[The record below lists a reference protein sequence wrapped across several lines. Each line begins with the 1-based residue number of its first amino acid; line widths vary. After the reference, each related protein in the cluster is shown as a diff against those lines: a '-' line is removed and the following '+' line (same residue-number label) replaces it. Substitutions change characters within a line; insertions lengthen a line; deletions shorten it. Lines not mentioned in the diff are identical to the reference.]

1 MRSDMNKIVQTQA
14 LAAEVPKRFRGT
26 IDPSRKVTVTVT
38 EEDPPTRPMSL
49 EEIFAI
55 EALPTR
61 SVEDIDAEVRD
72 LRGEWHERG
81 GE

>member
-1 MRSDMNKIVQTQA
+1 MNKVVQTRA

-26 IDPSRKVTVTVT
+26 MDPSKKVTVTVT
-38 EEDPPTRPMSL
+38 EEDPPARPMSL
-49 EEIFAI
+49 DEIFAI

-61 SVEDIDAEVRD
+61 SVEDIDADVRD

-81 GE
+81 DQ